1 MKTIG
6 LITVVIVFFGVFSTK
21 LKNQLR
27 SEHIIVTDQLP
38 SSIDKA
44 FKRKI
49 IQVTHLKAELIAF
62 KVSPKIDYLVQADC
76 IRNSP
81 VRLSKLNIEDVR
93 CTNNYRINF
102 SK

>member
-6 LITVVIVFFGVFSTK
+6 LITVVLIFFGVFATK
-21 LKNQLR
+21 LRNQLHA
-27 SEHIIVTDQLP
+27 EHIIVTDQP
-38 SSIDKA
+38 ASSIDKA

-49 IQVTHLKAELIAF
+49 LQVSNLKTELLAF
-62 KVSPKIDYLVQADC
+62 QRSPKIDYLVQADC
-76 IRNSP
+76 IKNSP
-81 VRLSKLNIEDVR
+81 VRLSKLKIDDVI